1 MIKELQGIT
10 GKLALQAL
18 DAYYLRHQVLASN
31 IANASSESFRPQRL
45 NFEEQLGGV
54 RAAVLGGASDN
65 EIARQIEQVEP
76 FLEDKAATDPLS
88 DPSLKLDEEVTLVS
102 QNTLQYEAVLT
113 VLRRR
118 GGLMRI
124 ALTGEP

>member
-1 MIKELQGIT
+1 MINELQGVT

-18 DAYYLRHQVLASN
+18 DAYYLRHQVLANN
-31 IANASSESFRPQRL
+31 IANASSESFQPQRL
-45 NFEEQLGGV
+45 NFEEQLTGLKK
-54 RAAVLGGASDN
+54 AVLEGASDQ

-76 FLEDKAATDPLS
+76 FLEDKEATGPLS
-88 DPSLKLDEEVTLVS
+88 DPSLRLDEEITLVA

-113 VLRRR
+113 ALRRR